1 MPMGKNKKPMVKKA
15 PPKKKMPAKRKPA
28 SGNYSRGY

>member
-1 MPMGKNKKPMVKKA
+1 MPAHKGKKPMVKKT

-28 SGNYSRGY
+28 AGNYSRGY

>member
-1 MPMGKNKKPMVKKA
+1 MPMEKGKKPMVKKA

-28 SGNYSRGY
+28 AGNYSRGY